1 MIFKWCKMG
10 FKIFFYRK
18 TREPMQVIMF
28 WISHPIFHLSIVM
41 AIANA
46 LHELIIY
53 SSDFFY
59 VYILGR
65 FKLCIL
71 CVQFIRTTKVTEIVL
86 SVSERVYYVA
96 HVLLDSTRNLLS
108 GKYCFNFRLENNSK
122 LYVFYVFFSV
132 NANKVEIF
140 VQIQNTN
147 IHVYNTAVCTHM
159 EYSEKRKRCFIECTE
174 RNYF

>member
-1 MIFKWCKMG
+1 
-10 FKIFFYRK
+10 
-18 TREPMQVIMF
+18 MQVIIF
-28 WISHPIFHLSIVM
+28 RISHPNFHLSIVM
-41 AIANA
+41 ATANA
-46 LHELIIY
+46 LHELIIF

-71 CVQFIRTTKVTEIVL
+71 CVQYIRTTKVTEIVL

-122 LYVFYVFFSV
+122 LYVFYVCFFLV

-140 VQIQNTN
+140 VHIQNTN
-147 IHVYNTAVCTHM
+147 IHVYII
-159 EYSEKRKRCFIECTE
+159 RCAHIWNIRRNE
-174 RNYF
+174 RDVS

>member
-1 MIFKWCKMG
+1 
-10 FKIFFYRK
+10 
-18 TREPMQVIMF
+18 
-28 WISHPIFHLSIVM
+28 M
-41 AIANA
+41 ATANA
-46 LHELIIY
+46 LHELINIQQR
-53 SSDFFY
+53 FFY

-122 LYVFYVFFSV
+122 LYVFYVCFFLV

-140 VQIQNTN
+140 VHIQNTN
-147 IHVYNTAVCTHM
+147 IHVYTI
-159 EYSEKRKRCFIECTE
+159 RCAHIWNIRRNE
-174 RNYF
+174 RDVS